1 VTYYL
6 TLEDFTELAIVVLAE
21 EGEELLIRDA
31 GLLQSALARP
41 QMTVFEEDAYAS
53 LPRKA
58 AALLE
63 SIARSHCLLDGNKRM
78 AWAASKLFLLLNNM
92 HLRAPSVEL
101 AEAFVIGVAT
111 GAIDLDPSADTLGTW
126 CTPFPDDGE

>member
-6 TLEDFTELAIVVLAE
+6 TLEDVTELALMVLAAE
-21 EGEELLIRDA
+21 SETLQIRDA

-41 QMTVFEEDAYAS
+41 RMTVFGADAYPS

-63 SIARSHCLLDGNKRM
+63 SVARSHCLLDGNRRL
-78 AWAASKLFLLLNNM
+78 AWAAAKLFLMLNGL
-92 HLRAPSVEL
+92 HLKAPDVEKG
-101 AEAFVIGVAT
+101 ENFVVGVAT
-111 GAIDLDPSADTLGTW
+111 GAIDLDSAAGTIATWCAPLSADI
-126 CTPFPDDGE
+126 E